1 MLYKTYF
8 FMNSSFKTI
17 VKGKTCCEQQVQ
29 APLYYTQI
37 DKAPPLHKGDAY
49 CIEIAYFLEF
59 IFKQKHEHKIHN
71 KQKQRNDAADQCLFV
86 SGLRLRRDLHLF
98 LFHHHGNG
106 DAHGGERWADA
117 DGADADDGHGK
128 RKLRKFFHRIR
139 IFILFHDFHLPKHR
153 IFQQHGLFF
162 L

>member
-17 VKGKTCCEQQVQ
+17 AKGKTCCEQQVQ

-59 IFKQKHEHKIHN
+59 IFKQKHEHKLHK
-71 KQKQRNDAADQCLFV
+71 KQKQRNDSADQCL
-86 SGLRLRRDLHLF
+86 
-98 LFHHHGNG
+98 
-106 DAHGGERWADA
+106 
-117 DGADADDGHGK
+117 
-128 RKLRKFFHRIR
+128 
-139 IFILFHDFHLPKHR
+139 FILFHDFHLPKHR